1 MKRNKIALSG
11 LALVGVGGL
20 VLAGCSSSGGTDDA
34 TDEPTSG
41 ASTAII
47 TTNGSEPENPLLPAD
62 TNEVGGG
69 KILDSIFAGLVYYD
83 GDGKSV
89 NDMAES
95 ITVDD
100 EDTLTV
106 KLKEGADLHR
116 R

>member
-20 VLAGCSSSGGTDDA
+20 VLAGCSSSGGDEDA
-34 TDEPTSG
+34 TEESTSG
-41 ASTAII
+41 SSTAII

-69 KILDSIFAGLVYYD
+69 KILDAIFAGLVYYD
-83 GDGKSV
+83 GDGASV
-89 NDMAES
+89 NDMAEE

-100 EDTLTV
+100 
-106 KLKEGADLHR
+106 
-116 R
+116 